1 MENNHRVQKENKSGS
16 RKVNREAI
24 TMVQGE
30 VMRAGG
36 RAGEKKQAWNIFQ
49 EWRQESEGEK
59 GK

>member
-1 MENNHRVQKENKSGS
+1 MQNYHKVQKENKSES
-16 RKVNREAI
+16 RKVNGEAI
-24 TMVQGE
+24 TLVQRE

-36 RAGEKKQAWNIFQ
+36 RTGEKKQAGNIFQ